1 MDLKVFWAWLINQIE
16 DSSINLNN
24 KWWPFVVIII
34 TILTAAIVIY
44 FYLKKRQKT
53 SSNLGVHDDRII
65 LESPFKS
72 KCQDLRPTANNNAM
86 EPAITEDDI
95 DYDEFV
101 TNDSGVYMSPHNSP
115 ILDSAAIDSS
125 RKSLSNLLSFS
136 SSKNSSSAF
145 EADTTPPPPPHIKKR
160 WQKLISEGKFLCL
173 FMYINL
179 IYDHFVFFN

>member
-72 KCQDLRPTANNNAM
+72 KCQDLRPTSNN
-86 EPAITEDDI
+86 TENDI
-95 DYDEFV
+95 DYEEFV
-101 TNDSGVYMSPHNSP
+101 TNDSGVSISSHNSP
-115 ILDSAAIDSS
+115 IFYST
-125 RKSLSNLLSFS
+125 KMSFLR
-136 SSKNSSSAF
+136 SKNSLSSTSSF
-145 EADTTPPPPPHIKKR
+145 LGPNICTSLPVPPHIRKR
-160 WQKLISEGKFLCL
+160 WEKQISDGKFL
-173 FMYINL
+173 
-179 IYDHFVFFN
+179 